1 MSINSFLSNLLF
13 SDKMNSRNKIILS
26 GALLALVMLVTTN
39 VFFTSS
45 ALAVGVETGTSPD
58 GQLAVFVIK
67 KAALICDNGA
77 QAPSSQDAPE
87 IGGCVDNTFQ
97 DNALYGNTS
106 GNRFNQYLFS
116 GEQLAELVVARDL
129 SGATFLSSTAALS
142 IGGSQKV
149 VCTDITA
156 QAANLRGNPGAYKWY
171 GHDVSNLLTIIPPAM
186 GISDTAGFDATYDKL
201 YNCLVTVTPS
211 MVDYKSVAVTVTD
224 SLSRSATTEAQKWY
238 FNPAISISI
247 SFDSGSSVLFP
258 HTQPGQT
265 VYSTNTLIIKN
276 TAAGGVDLAAYL
288 VGNDLYD
295 TSGVALCPDSN
306 ILSVTNIAY
315 RCKVGTFMSERYTP
329 LQHLKEAAVCRDFD
343 ARHCLV
349 DTVVHNDLL
358 PDASNAITSVLYN
371 QHQAECWFQLKVP
384 VPCAGTFTNP
394 SAIEVL
400 VRAL

>member
-67 KAALICDNGA
+67 KAALICDKGA

-97 DNALYGNTS
+97 DSALYGNTT

-149 VCTDITA
+149 VCTEIPYSST
-156 QAANLRGNPGAYKWY
+156 WY
-171 GHDVSNLLTIIPPAM
+171 GHDVHILLGSIPPAM
-186 GISDTAGFDATYDKL
+186 GISDTAGFSATYDKL

-315 RCKVGTFMSERYTP
+315 RCKVGTFMSETFTP
-329 LQHLKEAAVCRDFD
+329 LQHLKEAAVCKEFNL
-343 ARHCLV
+343 RHCLV
-349 DTVVHNDLL
+349 DTNNFNDLL
-358 PDASNAITSVLYN
+358 PDASYAWTSILYN
-371 QHQAECWFQLKVP
+371 QHQAECWFKLTVP